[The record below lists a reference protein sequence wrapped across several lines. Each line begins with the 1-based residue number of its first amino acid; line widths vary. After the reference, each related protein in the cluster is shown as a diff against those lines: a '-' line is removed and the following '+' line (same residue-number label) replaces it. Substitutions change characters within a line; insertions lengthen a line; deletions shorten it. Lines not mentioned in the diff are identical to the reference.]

1 MSTIGY
7 EKMAN
12 WALRMTDREAFITEV
27 LAGQPDPPRYFAK
40 MKALNREGPAILG
53 RRPTAPRLGPAELD
67 GALASGQRVVDI
79 RRTAAYALG
88 YIPGTINIPFANS
101 LVSRAGWLLS
111 YDEDF
116 YLVTDADDDD
126 RVGAALADLALIG
139 FDRCAGWFAGE
150 VLDAARA
157 AGTLATMNQQ
167 DPRGLEAQLEADEVT
182 LIDVRNE
189 DEWLLGHIPGAVHIP
204 LGRLEERMHEVDTS
218 RPVVVHCETGSRSAV
233 AASLLK
239 ARGVKD
245 VSNLGGGIV
254 GWEKSGRAIETEE
267 SAIARD

>member
-1 MSTIGY
+1 
-7 EKMAN
+7 
-12 WALRMTDREAFITEV
+12 
-27 LAGQPDPPRYFAK
+27 
-40 MKALNREGPAILG
+40 
-53 RRPTAPRLGPAELD
+53 
-67 GALASGQRVVDI
+67 VVDI

-88 YIPGTINIPFANS
+88 HIPGTINVPFATS
-101 LVSRAGWLLS
+101 LLSRAGWLLS
-111 YDEDF
+111 HDEDF
-116 YLVTDADDDD
+116 YLVTDGDDDD
-126 RVGAALADLALIG
+126 RVKGALAELALIG

-150 VLDAARA
+150 VLDAARS

-167 DPRGLEAQLEADEVT
+167 DAAGLDAQLAADDVT

-189 DEWLLGHIPGAVHIP
+189 DEWMQGHIPCAVHIP

-254 GWEKSGRAIETEE
+254 GWEKSGRPIESEE
-267 SAIARD
+267 STMARD